1 MTAKLSVR
9 KNGYYQCADA
19 TLDGRRIAS
28 NRDNSRYSEASA
40 IRDVVVQL
48 SQRNDADATAWLTEY
63 EQDARAV
70 VEIELY

>member
-1 MTAKLSVR
+1 MSAKLSVR
-9 KNGYYQCADA
+9 KNGNYQYASA
-19 TLDGRRIAS
+19 TLDGRAIAS
-28 NRDNSRYSEASA
+28 NRDGSRYSEASA

-48 SQRNDADATAWLTEY
+48 SQRSDADATAWLSQY